1 MSEIERKSMG
11 KSEGM
16 GVADC
21 ACYNTRKAAR
31 LLAQAYD
38 RALEPSGLKN
48 TQFSALATISGSDDG
63 LTITAMAVEMSVD
76 RTTLTRN
83 LNVLVRNGLVRIDAG
98 ADARSKLV
106 SLTATGRKALDKAIP
121 LWEGIQSSITGSL
134 GNWSN
139 LQSKIEMLAEVA
151 REAR

>member
-1 MSEIERKSMG
+1 MSENESMKTG
-11 KSEGM
+11 
-16 GVADC
+16 DC

-48 TQFSALATISGSDDG
+48 TQFSALAVIYGSDDG
-63 LTITAMAVEMSVD
+63 LTITELAAKMSVE

-83 LNVLVRNGLVRIDAG
+83 LSVLVRNGLVRIDAG

-106 SLTATGRKALDKAIP
+106 AITAAGRKALDKAIP
-121 LWEGIQSSITGSL
+121 LWERIQSSVTGSL
-134 GNWSN
+134 GDWPK
-139 LQSKIEMLAEVA
+139 LRREIETLANVA

>member
-1 MSEIERKSMG
+1 MSENESMKVG
-11 KSEGM
+11 
-16 GVADC
+16 DC

-48 TQFSALATISGSDDG
+48 TQFSALASISGSDDG
-63 LTITAMAVEMSVD
+63 LTITELAVKMSVD

-83 LNVLVRNGLVRIDAG
+83 LNVLVRDGLVRIDAG

-106 SLTATGRKALDKAIP
+106 ALTGDGKKALGKAIP
-121 LWEGIQSSITGSL
+121 LWERIQGSVTGSL
-134 GNWSN
+134 GDWSK
-139 LQSKIEMLAEVA
+139 LRREIETLANVA

>member
-1 MSEIERKSMG
+1 MSESESMRIG
-11 KSEGM
+11 
-16 GVADC
+16 DC

-38 RALEPSGLKN
+38 RALEPSGLNN
-48 TQFSALATISGSDDG
+48 TQFSALAAISGSDDG
-63 LTITAMAVEMSVD
+63 LTITAMAVKMSVD

-83 LNVLVRNGLVRIDAG
+83 LNVLVRSGLVRIDAG

-106 SLTATGRKALDKAIP
+106 ALTATGRKALGKAVP

-134 GNWSN
+134 GDWSK
-139 LQSKIEMLAEVA
+139 LRREIETLANVA

>member
-1 MSEIERKSMG
+1 M
-11 KSEGM
+11 
-16 GVADC
+16 ADC

-48 TQFSALATISGSDDG
+48 TQFSALAAISGSGDD
-63 LTITAMAVEMSVD
+63 LTITELATKMDVD

-83 LNVLVRNGLVRIDAG
+83 LEVLSRDKLVRIDPG
-98 ADARSKLV
+98 ADARSKRV
-106 SLTATGRKALDKAIP
+106 ALTTSGRKRLGMAIP
-121 LWEGIQSSITGSL
+121 LWEEVQGSITGRL
-134 GNWSN
+134 KDWSR
-139 LQSKIEMLAEVA
+139 LQRDIEELAGVA

>member
-1 MSEIERKSMG
+1 MRENESMKIG
-11 KSEGM
+11 
-16 GVADC
+16 DC

-38 RALEPSGLKN
+38 RALEPSGLRN
-48 TQFSALATISGSDDG
+48 TQFSALAAISGSDDS
-63 LTITAMAVEMSVD
+63 LTITEMAVKMSVD

-83 LNVLVRNGLVRIDAG
+83 LNVLVRNGLVRVDVG

-106 SLTATGRKALDKAIP
+106 ALIATGRKALDEAIP
-121 LWEGIQSSITGSL
+121 LWEGIQSSITGRL
-134 GNWSN
+134 ADWSN
-139 LQSKIEMLAEVA
+139 LHSEIKTLAEVA

>member
-1 MSEIERKSMG
+1 MSENESMKIG
-11 KSEGM
+11 
-16 GVADC
+16 DC

-48 TQFSALATISGSDDG
+48 TQFSALATIFGADDG
-63 LTITAMAVEMSVD
+63 LTITEMAVRMSVD

-106 SLTATGRKALDKAIP
+106 ALTTTGRKALAVAIP
-121 LWEGIQSSITGSL
+121 LWEEVQSSITGSL
-134 GNWSN
+134 ADWSK
-139 LQSKIEMLAEVA
+139 LQSEITTLGEIA

>member
-1 MSEIERKSMG
+1 MREN
-11 KSEGM
+11 EGM
-16 GVADC
+16 KIGDC

-48 TQFSALATISGSDDG
+48 TQFSALASISGSDEG
-63 LTITAMAVEMSVD
+63 LTITDLAIKMSVD

-83 LNVLVRNGLVRIDAG
+83 LNVLVRDGLVRIDAG

-106 SLTATGRKALDKAIP
+106 ALTGAGKKTLGKAIP
-121 LWEGIQSSITGSL
+121 LWEKVQSSITGSL
-134 GNWSN
+134 TDWSK
-139 LQSKIEMLAEVA
+139 LQSEIETLAEVA

>member
-1 MSEIERKSMG
+1 MREN
-11 KSEGM
+11 EGM
-16 GVADC
+16 KIGDC

-48 TQFSALATISGSDDG
+48 TQFSALAAISGSDDG
-63 LTITAMAVEMSVD
+63 LTITDLAGKMSVD

-83 LNVLVRNGLVRIDAG
+83 LNVLVRHGLVRIDAG

-106 SLTATGRKALDKAIP
+106 ALTAAGRKALDKAIP
-121 LWEGIQSSITGSL
+121 LWEEVQSSLTGSL
-134 GNWSN
+134 ADWSK
-139 LQSKIEMLAEVA
+139 LQSEITTLAEIA

>member
-1 MSEIERKSMG
+1 MSDSKSMTVG
-11 KSEGM
+11 
-16 GVADC
+16 DC

-38 RALEPSGLKN
+38 RALESSGLKN
-48 TQFSALATISGSDDG
+48 TQFTALAVISGSDDG
-63 LTITAMAVEMSVD
+63 LTITEMAVKMSVD

-83 LNVLVRNGLVRIDAG
+83 LGVLVRDGLVRIDAG

-106 SLTATGRKALDKAIP
+106 ALTATGRKALGKAMP
-121 LWEGIQSSITGSL
+121 LWEGIQSSVTGSL
-134 GNWSN
+134 GNWSK
-139 LQSKIEMLAEVA
+139 LQRDIEMLAEVA